1 MGKGEAITR
10 KRVEEKEKRRK
21 REIRGRKKG
30 REVRKERRGV
40 KKTTGEEE
48 RG

>member
-1 MGKGEAITR
+1 MGKGEEITR

-30 REVRKERRGV
+30 R
-40 KKTTGEEE
+40 
-48 RG
+48 

>member
-1 MGKGEAITR
+1 MGKGEEITR

-30 REVRKERRGV
+30 GK
-40 KKTTGEEE
+40 
-48 RG
+48 